1 MTSIQVPHHLLY
13 NNINIMWNISIKYWS
28 GLICYVICYIPV
40 FEEHLEN
47 AENNNDMDTLEEEI
61 QVPVKN
67 HSRNTYETN
76 DGLSNPTTTMN
87 DETSGNDSP
96 PLSSQIKSPEN
107 NQIKEEIQMLFCG
120 SDEGLVKHLCR
131 RNFPNSQYNGQHK
144 RIKYHH
150 LFSIHPTPAE
160 VSRIKKDLNKLNKKI
175 NFKDLSV
182 CEAGDAESPLVP
194 TYRVKNLRRSSVLF

>member
-1 MTSIQVPHHLLY
+1 
-13 NNINIMWNISIKYWS
+13 
-28 GLICYVICYIPV
+28 
-40 FEEHLEN
+40 
-47 AENNNDMDTLEEEI
+47 
-61 QVPVKN
+61 
-67 HSRNTYETN
+67 
-76 DGLSNPTTTMN
+76 MN

-175 NFKDLSV
+175 NLISLQIISENK
-182 CEAGDAESPLVP
+182 
-194 TYRVKNLRRSSVLF
+194 TYFPDKQHHCQGCRVSHPKK